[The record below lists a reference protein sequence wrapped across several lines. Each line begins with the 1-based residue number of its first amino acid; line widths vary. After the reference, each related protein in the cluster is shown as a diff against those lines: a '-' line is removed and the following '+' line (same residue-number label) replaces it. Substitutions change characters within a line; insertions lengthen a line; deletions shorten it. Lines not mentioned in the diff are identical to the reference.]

1 MTTARARGR
10 RRSPWAAV
18 ADYTAMTAGVLLF
31 AAPILYMFIGSLK
44 PDAEVL
50 DGLGGFVPK
59 DLSLAN
65 YGDVLRRFDSD
76 ATGRLPG
83 FFAVS
88 LIVTAVVVLGGL
100 VVNSMA
106 GFAFSRLE
114 WRGRDLVYAAA
125 LALVVLPFEAIAVPL
140 FYLLNDFRNTIGV
153 QAVPFIANAFSIY
166 LFTTFFHELPKEI
179 DDAARIDGAGPWRIY
194 LRIVVP
200 MSRPAFA
207 TVAILTFLAQWASFL
222 WPVLM
227 VSDPSVRPLPL
238 AISVFQGQ
246 PPFQWGDIMAFG
258 VLMVAPVLL
267 VFLLFQRWFVRSVAS
282 TGVKG

>member
-1 MTTARARGR
+1 MTVSHGR
-10 RRSPWAAV
+10 RRGPIMIT
-18 ADYTAMTAGVLLF
+18 ADYLAMTIGVLVF
-31 AAPILYMFIGSLK
+31 AAPILYMFVGSLK
-44 PDAEVL
+44 PDNEVL
-50 DGLGGFVPK
+50 DGLGGFVPRN
-59 DLSLAN
+59 LSTAN
-65 YGDVLRRFDSD
+65 YGDVFDRFDSA
-76 ATGRLPG
+76 ATGHVGG

-88 LIVTAVVVLGGL
+88 LIVTAIVVVGGL
-100 VVNSMA
+100 AVNSMA

-114 WRGRDLVYAAA
+114 WKGRDLIYAGA

-140 FYLLNDFRNTIGV
+140 FYLLNDYRNTIGV
-153 QAVPFIANAFSIY
+153 QALPFVANAFSIY
-166 LFTTFFHELPKEI
+166 LFTTFFRGLPREI

-200 MSRPAFA
+200 MSKPAFA
-207 TVAILTFLAQWASFL
+207 TVAILTFLTQWASFL

-227 VSDPSVRPLPL
+227 VSDPAVRPLPL

-258 VLMVAPVLL
+258 VLMVAPVLV

-282 TGVKG
+282 AGVKG

>member
-1 MTTARARGR
+1 MTTSYRGR
-10 RRSPWAAV
+10 RRGRLLIA
-18 ADYTAMTAGVLLF
+18 ADYAAMTLGVLVF
-31 AAPILYMFIGSLK
+31 AAPIIYMFIGSLK

-50 DGLGGFVPK
+50 DGIGGFVPTN
-59 DLSLAN
+59 LSADN
-65 YGDVLRRFDSD
+65 YGDVLGRFDSD
-76 ATGRLPG
+76 ATGHLGG

-88 LIVTAVVVLGGL
+88 LMVTAVVVLGGL

-106 GFAFSRLE
+106 GFAFSRMR
-114 WRGRDLVYAAA
+114 WRGRNLVYAGA

-140 FYLLNDFRNTIGV
+140 FYLLNDYRNTIGV

-166 LFTTFFHELPKEI
+166 LFTTFFRGLPEEI

-200 MSRPAFA
+200 MSKPAFA

-258 VLMVAPVLL
+258 VLMVAPVLV
-267 VFLLFQRWFVRSVAS
+267 VFLVFQRWFVRSVAS
-282 TGVKG
+282 SGVKG